1 MPKLRMILAATA
13 CAAVFTP
20 SSSCSDCGD
29 FPQGQDPMLE
39 KFDKLGADESMPT
52 PDKMAEVLG
61 LSPAEVQSAL
71 AEAEKDEA
79 EHPTS
84 FLETQASYGVAPVYP
99 AGDVIQFEHHH
110 HIVPVDADAASIQG
124 MTGSDG
130 DRKRIRA
137 HLRRAFAAQ
146 LSHWRKAKAE
156 SLLEQEIQKKIHE
169 RQRYLDELLTQ
180 VQLRHIAKKRWHETL
195 TRKYKQ
201 YIDHL
206 EKMTKNIEE
215 LNKAEEA
222 HRRHLEMAQRQQKRW
237 EAQWYKTARLKFAL
251 EQSLLSQEAL
261 KRRQQRHQSKADAAA
276 AEQDFAI
283 RKLKAAAEVYQH
295 DMDGA
300 LLDKQLD
307 ATHNQEEKSLQ
318 NLGSVSNKHSD
329 FIRNNLADQF
339 KMNEKAYDT
348 ATSDLVNQAKQA
360 SDVDSFK
367 THLEHEILMANKT
380 LPDGVTESPPP
391 QTGAALV
398 NNPVPHTDTQVA
410 YDMRKPQQSYK
421 SLVGGFLQLAES
433 QTERACTAWQQPT
446 CPPENKPEHTKLK
459 TADGKCVKSDDSD
472 PQEAKCVDAGCGL
485 YKNKCADQHLYN
497 PDDEQCYKSDD
508 AKKGAEPECA
518 DAKPALADDKPGA
531 KVKSCAADVG
541 TAVTEAISSLP
552 AVEPAKTDG
561 DETAKKIDQARFERD
576 AAKKAT
582 KVAELEQEKK
592 RGEENCEILLKK
604 ATDALLASGLA
615 GVDADEAKDHG
626 VKLWTAMKAFDW
638 AAKGEAADLKSTVA
652 DAEERLAAAKK
663 LFATKKAALEK
674 SLTGYEAQVA
684 AMIADIKAKASGD
697 PTAEALSSNSNAY
710 ATLAR
715 VKLMAAALKQEHV
728 QESEKIGHV
737 REQSAALLK
746 GHEKQ
751 MLTIAASNLK
761 KAIEAEAK
769 GEAAPSPQQVGA
781 YKGVSFLQKRK
792 GGKSLRGMRDDDDG
806 DEYEVPDQI

>member
-318 NLGSVSNKHSD
+318 NLE
-329 FIRNNLADQF
+329 F

-348 ATSDLVNQAKQA
+348 A

-710 ATLAR
+710 ATL

-737 REQSAALLK
+737 REQSAALP
-746 GHEKQ
+746 
-751 MLTIAASNLK
+751 SNLK

-769 GEAAPSPQQVGA
+769 GEAAPSPQ
-781 YKGVSFLQKRK
+781 RK